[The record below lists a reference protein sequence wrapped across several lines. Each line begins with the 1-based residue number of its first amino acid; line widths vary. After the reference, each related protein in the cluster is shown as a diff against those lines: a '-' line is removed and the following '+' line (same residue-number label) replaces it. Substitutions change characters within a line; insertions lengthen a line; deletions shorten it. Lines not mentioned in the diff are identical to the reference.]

1 MTMIRVGVFGAGG
14 RVGKLIID
22 DLHHESE
29 ISLGAV
35 YVRDELNFS
44 IDPAV
49 LVTND
54 MATLLKGCDIVIDFS
69 LPDATQLLL
78 ERAMDHPIPLV
89 IGTTGLDAHQM
100 NLLKMASESMPI
112 LYATN
117 MSLGVALLNKLVHT
131 AAKTLEGFD
140 IEIVEQHH
148 RHKKDAPSG
157 TALTLAHSAAAGRNL
172 DLDAVRV
179 SGRDGNI
186 GERSRDEI
194 AVMALRGGDIVGR
207 HTVGFYNDG
216 EFVEL
221 HHTATSRNTFS
232 KGAIRAAKWLV
243 GKGNGLYNIADC
255 LELA

>member
-1 MTMIRVGVFGAGG
+1 MIKVGVFGAGG
-14 RVGKLIID
+14 RVGKLIIE

-35 YVRDELNFS
+35 YVRNELNFS
-44 IDPAV
+44 IDPSV

-54 MATLLKGCDIVIDFS
+54 MNVLLKSSDVIIDFS
-69 LPDATQLLL
+69 LPEATQILL
-78 ERAMDHPIPLV
+78 ECALNNPRPLV
-89 IGTTGLDAHQM
+89 VGTTGMDTHQL
-100 NLLKMASESMPI
+100 NLLKLASESMPI

-117 MSLGVALLNKLVHT
+117 MSLGVALLNKLVYT
-131 AAKTLEGFD
+131 ASKTLKDFD

-157 TALTLAHSAAAGRNL
+157 TALTLAHSAAHAREL
-172 DLDAVRV
+172 DLDVVRV

-186 GERSRDEI
+186 GERTKDEI

-207 HTVGFYNDG
+207 HTVGFYSEG

-243 GKGNGLYNIADC
+243 GKENGLYNISDC
-255 LELA
+255 LELGA

>member
-1 MTMIRVGVFGAGG
+1 MIRVGVFGAGG

-22 DLHHESE
+22 ELHHESE

-69 LPDATQLLL
+69 LPEATQLLL
-78 ERAMDHPIPLV
+78 ECAMDHPTPIV

-117 MSLGVALLNKLVHT
+117 MSLGVALLNKLVYT

-179 SGRDGNI
+179 SGREGNI

-243 GKGNGLYNIADC
+243 GKGNGLYTIADC

>member
-1 MTMIRVGVFGAGG
+1 MIKAGVFGAGG
-14 RVGKLIID
+14 RVGKLLID
-22 DLHHESE
+22 DLRQESD

-35 YVRDELNFS
+35 YVRSELNFS
-44 IDPAV
+44 IDPSV

-54 MATLLKGCDIVIDFS
+54 MATLLNGSDVVIDFS
-69 LPDATQLLL
+69 LPEATQLLL
-78 ERAMDHPIPLV
+78 EKAIEHPKPLV
-89 IGTTGLDAHQM
+89 IGTTGMDAHQM
-100 NLLKMASESMPI
+100 NLLRTASESMPI

-117 MSLGVALLNKLVHT
+117 MSLGVALLNQLVHL
-131 AAKTLEGFD
+131 ASKTLEGFD

-157 TALTLAHSAAAGRNL
+157 TALTLAESAAAGRGL
-172 DLDAVRV
+172 DLDTVRV
-179 SGRDGNI
+179 SGRNGNI
-186 GERSRDEI
+186 GERTKDEI

-232 KGAIRAAKWLV
+232 KGAIRAAKWLS
-243 GKGNGLYNIADC
+243 GKPNGLYSISDC
-255 LELA
+255 LELG

>member
-1 MTMIRVGVFGAGG
+1 MIRVGVFGAGG
-14 RVGKLIID
+14 RVGKLILE
-22 DLHHESE
+22 DLCQESD

-35 YVRDELNFS
+35 YVRNELDFS
-44 IDPAV
+44 IDPSV

-54 MATLLKGCDIVIDFS
+54 LNVLLKGCDIIIDFS
-69 LPDATQLLL
+69 LPEATQSLL
-78 ERAMDHPIPLV
+78 ERAIEHPKPMV
-89 IGTTGLDAHQM
+89 IGTTGMDPHQM
-100 NLLKMASESMPI
+100 NLLKTASESMPI

-117 MSLGVALLNKLVHT
+117 MSLGVALLNKLVNI
-131 AAKTLEGFD
+131 ASKTLEGFD

-157 TALTLAHSAAAGRNL
+157 TALTLAESAARGRNL
-172 DLDAVRV
+172 DLDTVRV
-179 SGRDGNI
+179 SGRNGNI
-186 GERSRDEI
+186 GERTKDEI

-216 EFVEL
+216 EFIEL

-243 GKGNGLYNIADC
+243 SKDNGLYNISDC